1 MTASPDG
8 PPGSGLRTVA
18 LVKQVP
24 RGDDFGTLT
33 TDGRLRRDGLDTE
46 MNPWCRRAVTQA
58 VALSGPRGRSTAV
71 TMGPPSAA
79 AVLREAMA
87 CGVDDAV
94 HVSDPALAGADCLAT
109 AKVLAST
116 VRGLGAVDLVTV
128 GRASVDGN
136 TAAVGAMVAELLGLP
151 FAGPVLG
158 MTVEHGPGGA
168 VLHTTVQEEGGGR
181 PVSVV
186 LPAVVAVA
194 ERSCDPA
201 KAPAGTWPA
210 ASRVTTVDLAGLGS
224 SAAPPSP
231 TRVTAVRDAVRKR
244 VPLVLDGP
252 LHEQVA
258 RALELCEEA
267 ARPSPAA
274 ALAAVAP
281 VPPTR
286 TGGPAGRAA
295 ARHRDGNRSGDV
307 VVLADGADPGGD
319 RALLGEAAVLA
330 ASTGG
335 RVVAVAPATA
345 SGAATGT
352 ARFAAWGAD
361 EVLVTDGGAPRNVAA
376 ALAERC
382 ASDGMPWAV
391 LGSARSAQREVLA
404 RLAVRLDAGLLSD
417 LTGLALGTRRD
428 PALLVGTK
436 PSGNAS
442 VAEVVTDSA
451 VRIATVRTGC
461 LPLRTPRDAG
471 EPPVRRLAVG
481 PDPAVRLGDPDGPA
495 DYDALERAEVVIG
508 VGRGVDPGYYAELLP
523 LRRLLGAEIAATRK
537 VTDAGW
543 LPHALQVGVTARD
556 IAPRL
561 YLALGLSGKA
571 NHMSGVGRA
580 GTVLAVNSDPAAPV
594 FTACDIGIVADW
606 RQVVPLLT
614 AELGRRGA
622 PAGTP

>member
-1 MTASPDG
+1 MTAPPPSDG
-8 PPGSGLRTVA
+8 PPGPGLRTVA

-33 TDGRLRRDGLDTE
+33 TQGRLRRDGLGTE

-58 VALSGPRGRSTAV
+58 VALSGLRGRSTAV

-87 CGVDDAV
+87 CGVHDAV

-136 TAAVGAMVAELLGLP
+136 TAVVGAMVAELLGLP

-168 VLHTTVQEEGGGR
+168 VLHTTVQAEGGGR
-181 PVSVV
+181 PVSVT

-201 KAPAGTWPA
+201 KAAADTWPA
-210 ASRVTTVDLAGLGS
+210 ASRVSTVDLAGLGS
-224 SAAPPSP
+224 SAAPTSP
-231 TRVTAVRDAVRKR
+231 TRVTAVRDAAHKR

-267 ARPSPAA
+267 ARPAPAA
-274 ALAAVAP
+274 AGASVAP
-281 VPPTR
+281 VPPAR
-286 TGGPAGRAA
+286 ALGPSGRDAG
-295 ARHRDGNRSGDV
+295 RHRDI
-307 VVLADGADPGGD
+307 VVLADGADPIGD

-330 ASTGG
+330 AATGG
-335 RVVAVAPATA
+335 RVVAVAP
-345 SGAATGT
+345 GAATGT
-352 ARFAAWGAD
+352 GRFAAWGAD
-361 EVLVTDGGAPRNVAA
+361 EVLMLDGGAPRTVAA
-376 ALAERC
+376 ALADRC
-382 ASDGMPWAV
+382 ASHGMPWAV
-391 LGSARSAQREVLA
+391 LGSARSTQREVLA

-417 LTGLALGTRRD
+417 LTGLALGARHD
-428 PALLVGTK
+428 PAGLVGTK

-442 VAEVVTDSA
+442 VAEVVSDSA

-461 LPLRTPRDAG
+461 LALRTPRDAG
-471 EPPVRRLAVG
+471 ELPVRRLAVG
-481 PDPAVRLGDPDGPA
+481 PDPAVRLGDPGGA
-495 DYDALERAEVVIG
+495 VDYDALERAEVVIG
-508 VGRGVDPGYYAELLP
+508 VGRGVDPGRYAELLP

-561 YLALGLSGKA
+561 YIALGLSGKA

-580 GTVLAVNSDPAAPV
+580 GTVLAVNSDATAPV
-594 FTACDIGIVADW
+594 FAACDIGIVADW
-606 RQVVPLLT
+606 RQFVPLLT
-614 AELGRRGA
+614 AELERRGA
-622 PAGTP
+622 TAGTP

>member
-58 VALSGPRGRSTAV
+58 VALSGPGGRSTAV

-267 ARPSPAA
+267 
-274 ALAAVAP
+274 
-281 VPPTR
+281 
-286 TGGPAGRAA
+286 
-295 ARHRDGNRSGDV
+295 
-307 VVLADGADPGGD
+307 
-319 RALLGEAAVLA
+319 
-330 ASTGG
+330 
-335 RVVAVAPATA
+335 
-345 SGAATGT
+345 
-352 ARFAAWGAD
+352 
-361 EVLVTDGGAPRNVAA
+361 
-376 ALAERC
+376 
-382 ASDGMPWAV
+382 
-391 LGSARSAQREVLA
+391 
-404 RLAVRLDAGLLSD
+404 
-417 LTGLALGTRRD
+417 
-428 PALLVGTK
+428 
-436 PSGNAS
+436 
-442 VAEVVTDSA
+442 
-451 VRIATVRTGC
+451 
-461 LPLRTPRDAG
+461 
-471 EPPVRRLAVG
+471 
-481 PDPAVRLGDPDGPA
+481 
-495 DYDALERAEVVIG
+495 
-508 VGRGVDPGYYAELLP
+508 
-523 LRRLLGAEIAATRK
+523 
-537 VTDAGW
+537 
-543 LPHALQVGVTARD
+543 
-556 IAPRL
+556 
-561 YLALGLSGKA
+561 
-571 NHMSGVGRA
+571 
-580 GTVLAVNSDPAAPV
+580 
-594 FTACDIGIVADW
+594 
-606 RQVVPLLT
+606 
-614 AELGRRGA
+614 
-622 PAGTP
+622 